1 MKALFKVFNSIM
13 VSTSANISGKQV
25 LNNGP
30 EIIKTFANN
39 KHLAYYDEEL
49 GKETK
54 PTTIIDL
61 HTREIIRP

>member
-1 MKALFKVFNSIM
+1 M
-13 VSTSANISGKQV
+13 VSTSANISGKQT

-39 KHLAYYDEEL
+39 NHLAYYDQEL